1 MRRERLLLPGLGC
14 AVGSTPTCRESGSH
28 RRRSIQEY
36 RFRLF
41 LGASLYR
48 VANYTV
54 ATIIGCN
61 IYQKKFYNNHIMW

>member
-28 RRRSIQEY
+28 RRWSMQKY

-41 LGASLYR
+41 LGASLCR

-61 IYQKKFYNNHIMW
+61 YLPKEILQ